1 VAIVNSRTAKLIKK
15 WAAATKKPPRE
26 LKRWWITLNK
36 FQRDAERRRMRAD
49 LE

>member
-1 VAIVNSRTAKLIKK
+1 MNSRTAKLIKK

-26 LKRWWITLNK
+26 LKRRWVTLDK
-36 FQRDAERRRMRAD
+36 FERAAERRRMRAD